1 MKYDKFFYFTCFSSE
16 QQEAIA
22 PYFSPDSE
30 SSLFKYVPIHRME
43 EFKQIARRINPNGK
57 IRARFR
63 GKRSGAMRDYT
74 LKKDAHSVAIYVD
87 E

>member
-1 MKYDKFFYFTCFSSE
+1 MKYDKFIFFSAFSQQE
-16 QQEAIA
+16 QQRIEQ
-22 PYFSPDSE
+22 YFSPDSE

-43 EFKQIARRINPNGK
+43 EFKQIAQHINPNGK